1 MWMGKGKM
9 SSNIRKTKEYFDANP
24 THFKNAVEEYPIMY
38 REAAERINPHIKGT
52 ILDIGS
58 GGVINYNIEKAK
70 IVVLADITIANRE
83 RAGKNVVFIN
93 GDMRSLGIEAEKV
106 DVVIMQ
112 HLLHHLADNT
122 AKKTLKNLRRGIG
135 ETKRVIKKGGKVI
148 IIEGCV
154 PIFFEYLQRLLFP
167 INKKLYKWIFSFPM
181 VLQYSREKIVKEL
194 KREELEIES
203 IEVIKDG
210 DVLPIFGLNLPREY
224 IPLKHY
230 CIIAKKKEQ

>member
-1 MWMGKGKM
+1 M
-9 SSNIRKTKEYFDANP
+9 SSNIKKTKEYFDANP

-38 REAAERINPHIKGT
+38 REAAERINHQIKGT
-52 ILDIGS
+52 VLDIGS
-58 GGVINYNIEKAK
+58 GGIINYDTKKAK
-70 IVVLADITIANRE
+70 TVVLADITTANRE

-93 GDMRSLGIEAEKV
+93 GDIRQLGIKNEKI
-106 DVVIMQ
+106 DLVIMQ

-122 AKKTLKNLRRGIG
+122 LKKTLNNLKQGIR
-135 ETKRVIKKGGKVI
+135 ETNKVVKKGGKI
-148 IIEGCV
+148 IIVEGCV
-154 PIFFEYLQRLLFP
+154 PPFFDYLQRILFP

-194 KREELEIES
+194 KKANFEIES

-210 DVLPIFGLNLPREY
+210 NVLPIFGLNLPRKY

-230 CIIAKKKEQ
+230 CIIAKKRN